1 MLHCQKNMFARV
13 SAIGLQV
20 GFGQEVLHHILSTF
34 LRRLSK
40 YNILMKLWLVNLPP
54 LMYPL
59 RNKGLI
65 TPSQKKP
72 NG

>member
-1 MLHCQKNMFARV
+1 MASQP
-13 SAIGLQV
+13 
-20 GFGQEVLHHILSTF
+20 T
-34 LRRLSK
+34 
-40 YNILMKLWLVNLPP
+40 P

-72 NG
+72 MVNKPLIRPDFWRGYVRGGRLTSHDEIMSENQKEQDLLWVDRST